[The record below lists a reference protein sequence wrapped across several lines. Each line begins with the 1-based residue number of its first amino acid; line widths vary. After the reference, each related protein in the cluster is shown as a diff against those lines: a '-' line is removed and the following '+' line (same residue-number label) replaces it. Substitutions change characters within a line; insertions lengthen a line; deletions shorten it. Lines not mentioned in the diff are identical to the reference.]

1 MIVSGSLFYL
11 QYFSLSAQDPTAMPK
26 NEPPI
31 KEVLKDKSL
40 IGGRASEERALA
52 RRYAKGTG
60 QRQRVE
66 FSRGTYANLR
76 ELKHFYRRLFGGI
89 APSYSLIIRRALD
102 LLVRRISSMRQMRDL
117 YDEKYLFSLLS
128 SEGRKGKSHE
138 EIRDQNS

>member
-1 MIVSGSLFYL
+1 
-11 QYFSLSAQDPTAMPK
+11 MPK
-26 NEPPI
+26 NEPTI

-40 IGGRASEERALA
+40 IEGGAAEERALA
-52 RRYAKGTG
+52 RRYAKGTVL
-60 QRQRVE
+60 RQQVG

-102 LLVRRISSMRQMRDL
+102 LLERRISSMRQMRDL

-128 SEGRKGKSHE
+128 SEGRKGMSHE
-138 EIRDQNS
+138 KTGDQNS